1 MTKAEHFEA
10 LAQRCEQATG
20 PDGNL
25 NKTILRALGYTWR
38 GMDYWHSD
46 NKRIWINPSNFTASL
61 DAALTLVPEGW
72 RWSLDWTQRPHYQDC
87 GRADLYAPGS
97 GIKPPDVCDVYA
109 ATPAIALCIA
119 ALKARGDAA

>member
-1 MTKAEHFEA
+1 MTAEQLIAALEA
-10 LAQRCEQATG
+10 ADGARYVLDQAIAKLVLPADILARVV
-20 PDGNL
+20 PPP
-25 NKTILRALGYTWR
+25 YTV
-38 GMDYWHSD
+38 S
-46 NKRIWINPSNFTASL
+46 I